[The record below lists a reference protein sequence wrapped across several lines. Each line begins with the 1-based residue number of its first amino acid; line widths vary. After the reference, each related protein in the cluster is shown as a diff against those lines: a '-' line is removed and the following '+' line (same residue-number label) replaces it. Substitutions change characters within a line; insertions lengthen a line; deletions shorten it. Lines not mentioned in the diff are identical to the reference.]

1 MDDQHN
7 RKRME
12 RPMTQLYN
20 AGLYVTQADELY
32 APGFGTICA
41 HVNYWV
47 NSDYAKEEVAK
58 FHSGT
63 RDGGLKSFVIKY
75 ATPDQ
80 NGVRHY
86 HKVDPLLSLLNPK
99 VQSIVESAIGPA
111 RCICVDLWHNP
122 AGCNQKEKVW
132 SQSWHRDPE
141 DPNVCKVFVYF
152 SEVSEDSGPF
162 EYVLC
167 SHLNWWD
174 LCPPCRYPP
183 ETIDDSVIPSRLF
196 AKVTG
201 GPGTVAFCQTSG
213 LHRGGHG
220 EKARTMAVLSFV
232 PEQSQAR
239 TLFMVDQ

>member
-1 MDDQHN
+1 
-7 RKRME
+7 
-12 RPMTQLYN
+12 MTQLYN
-20 AGLYVTQADELY
+20 AGLYVTDVYKLYRGGEFGNCCDSANRWILSDHVQA
-32 APGFGTICA
+32 
-41 HVNYWV
+41 
-47 NSDYAKEEVAK
+47 EVAK
-58 FHSGT
+58 FHAGV
-63 RDGGLKSFVIKY
+63 RDGGLKAFVIKY
-75 ATPDQ
+75 KTPDA

-86 HKVDPLLSLLNPK
+86 AKDDPLLSLLNPK
-99 VQSIVESAIGPA
+99 VQTIVESAIGPA

-183 ETIDDSVIPSRLF
+183 QPIDDSVIPSQLF

-239 TLFMVDQ
+239 TLFAIE